1 MITTH
6 KIFIAISFLIFVLT
20 SWAGLI
26 FAADIADPQGYWL
39 SKKKDV
45 VIDIQHCED
54 ELCGYIYWIKED
66 EQQHD
71 VNNPDKELRGRSMC
85 GIKVLWGMER
95 SASKPQK
102 WKGGRIYKADD
113 GEFFS
118 AQIEMVSDDK
128 MDLRGY
134 IGMPAI
140 GKTSPFSR
148 VNSDDYPACIKS
160 DPIDAQPSSPIQ
172 PSGNKNHLNE

>member
-1 MITTH
+1 MANAYRT
-6 KIFIAISFLIFVLT
+6 FIAVTLVIFTL
-20 SWAGLI
+20 SLPAGLV
-26 FAADIADPQGYWL
+26 FASDAIDPQGYWL

-54 ELCGYIYWIKED
+54 KLCGYIYWIKED

-71 VNNPDKELRGRSMC
+71 INNPDEALRGRSMC
-85 GIKVLWGMER
+85 GIKVLWDMTQ
-95 SASKPQK
+95 SSSQPNK

-118 AQIEMVSDDK
+118 AQIEMVSDDI
-128 MDLRGY
+128 MELRGY

-140 GKTSPFSR
+140 
-148 VNSDDYPACIKS
+148 
-160 DPIDAQPSSPIQ
+160 
-172 PSGNKNHLNE
+172 L